1 MRKNSYQKI
10 TAIFIAL
17 FLLITTGTTG
27 YMILEGIPFLDALYM
42 TIITISTVGYREVAD
57 LSVPG
62 KLFTMAIILAG
73 LGTVAYAFTSIFSFL
88 LEGEFKN
95 ILRRRKMD
103 NKVSQLKEH
112 YILCGAGQTGKCVIE
127 RFLHAGVDFVVI
139 EKNRDKVEELI
150 EREIIAFHGD
160 ATQEEFLEKA
170 KIKQAKGLISCL
182 AVDTDNVFTVLTAR
196 GMNPNLYIVSRSIEE
211 NAHSKLLKAG
221 ADKTISPNELGGNRM
236 AYLLLKPAVVSF
248 LDIITVAD
256 DVTLELEEVMLCE
269 DSELLGETL
278 GDALIQEKTGVIF
291 LAIKKKDEEKLRLNP
306 GPQEKLEREDKMLVL
321 GTGEQVN
328 ILRKIACEPGA

>member
-1 MRKNSYQKI
+1 M
-10 TAIFIAL
+10 
-17 FLLITTGTTG
+17 
-27 YMILEGIPFLDALYM
+27 
-42 TIITISTVGYREVAD
+42 
-57 LSVPG
+57 
-62 KLFTMAIILAG
+62 
-73 LGTVAYAFTSIFSFL
+73 
-88 LEGEFKN
+88 
-95 ILRRRKMD
+95 
-103 NKVSQLKEH
+103 
-112 YILCGAGQTGKCVIE
+112 
-127 RFLHAGVDFVVI
+127 
-139 EKNRDKVEELI
+139 
-150 EREIIAFHGD
+150 
-160 ATQEEFLEKA
+160 EKA